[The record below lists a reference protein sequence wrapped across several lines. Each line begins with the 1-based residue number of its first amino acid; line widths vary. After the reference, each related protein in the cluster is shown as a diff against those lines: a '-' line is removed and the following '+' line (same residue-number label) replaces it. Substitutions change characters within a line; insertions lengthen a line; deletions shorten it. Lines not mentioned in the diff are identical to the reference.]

1 MTRKGGNRPVR
12 PPERGGLTPQDAEL
26 WSRTA
31 QSLDPLRR
39 AKPRVTADKAEPSP
53 ASHDQPAAPQRTP
66 VLRSKV
72 PPEAPARAS
81 RPTNAPPPLA
91 DFDQR
96 KLRKIAS
103 GRAEIEARI
112 DLHGLRQSEAH
123 HRLRSFV
130 LDAYARGLRS
140 VLVITGKG
148 GGGTSANEMLDGRHS
163 ERGVIRRNVPV
174 WLEEPELRAVVVSF
188 ARAHVRHGG
197 DGALYVHLRRRRK
210 QV

>member
-1 MTRKGGNRPVR
+1 MTRKGGNRSVR
-12 PPERGGLTPQDAEL
+12 PPERGDLTPEDAEL

-39 AKPRVTADKAEPSP
+39 AKPRVTAAKAEPP
-53 ASHDQPAAPQRTP
+53 PVSHGQPAAPTRAARKALSETTAKP
-66 VLRSKV
+66 R
-72 PPEAPARAS
+72 PAS
-81 RPTNAPPPLA
+81 VPPPLA

-123 HRLRSFV
+123 HRLRAFV
-130 LDAYARGLRS
+130 LDAHARGLRS

-148 GGGTSANEMLDGRHS
+148 GSGTSADEMLDGRRS

-174 WLEEPELRAVVVSF
+174 WLDEPELRAVVVSF
-188 ARAHVRHGG
+188 TRAHVRHGG
-197 DGALYVHLRRRRK
+197 DGALYVHLRRRRAR
-210 QV
+210 

>member
-1 MTRKGGNRPVR
+1 
-12 PPERGGLTPQDAEL
+12 
-26 WSRTA
+26 
-31 QSLDPLRR
+31 
-39 AKPRVTADKAEPSP
+39 
-53 ASHDQPAAPQRTP
+53 
-66 VLRSKV
+66 
-72 PPEAPARAS
+72 
-81 RPTNAPPPLA
+81 LA

-123 HRLRSFV
+123 HRLRTFV

-148 GGGTSANEMLDGRHS
+148 GSGTRADEFLDGRRN

-188 ARAHVRHGG
+188 TRAHARHGG
-197 DGALYVHLRRRRK
+197 DGALYVHLRRRRAR
-210 QV
+210 

>member
-1 MTRKGGNRPVR
+1 MTRKGGNRSVR
-12 PPERGGLTPQDAEL
+12 PPERGGLTPEDAEL

-39 AKPRVTADKAEPSP
+39 AKPRVTAGKAEPSP
-53 ASHDQPAAPQRTP
+53 ASQGQPAVPQRAA
-66 VLRSKV
+66 RKAS
-72 PPEAPARAS
+72 PETSNKPRPAS
-81 RPTNAPPPLA
+81 VPPPLA

-96 KLRKIAS
+96 KRRKIAS
-103 GRAEIEARI
+103 GRSEIEARI

-123 HRLRSFV
+123 HRLRAFV
-130 LDAYARGLRS
+130 LDAHARGLRS
-140 VLVITGKG
+140 ILVITGKG
-148 GGGTSANEMLDGRHS
+148 GSRTQREDFSDDRRS

-188 ARAHVRHGG
+188 TRAHVRHGG
-197 DGALYVHLRRRRK
+197 DGALYVHLRSRRK

>member
-1 MTRKGGNRPVR
+1 MTRKGGNRSVR
-12 PPERGGLTPQDAEL
+12 PPQRGDLTPEDAEL

-31 QSLDPLRR
+31 QSLEPLRHS
-39 AKPRVTADKAEPSP
+39 KPRVTAGKAEPSP
-53 ASHDQPAAPQRTP
+53 VSVASQRTSVP
-66 VLRSKV
+66 HGKL

-81 RPTNAPPPLA
+81 RPSSAPPPLA

-96 KLRKIAS
+96 KLRRIAS
-103 GRAEIEARI
+103 GRAEIDARI

-123 HRLRSFV
+123 RRLRAFV
-130 LDAYARGLRS
+130 LDAHARGLRS
-140 VLVITGKG
+140 LLVITGKG
-148 GGGTSANEMLDGRHS
+148 GSGTSADEMLDGRRS

-197 DGALYVHLRRRRK
+197 DGALYVHLRRRPK
-210 QV
+210 QI